1 MYRHP
6 GIQEGCV
13 ISSRDSYRGET
24 VKTLVVRKTSHA
36 ELTEQ
41 AIIDWCRAHVSA
53 YKAPRIVQFVDALPK
68 NASGKVMWKKLQEIE
83 WRDRN
88 G

>member
-1 MYRHP
+1 M
-6 GIQEGCV
+6 

-24 VKTLVVRKTSHA
+24 VKALVVRKSSHE
-36 ELTEQ
+36 ELTAQ
-41 AIIDWCRAHVSA
+41 TIIDWCRAHVSA

-83 WRDRN
+83 WRGLN